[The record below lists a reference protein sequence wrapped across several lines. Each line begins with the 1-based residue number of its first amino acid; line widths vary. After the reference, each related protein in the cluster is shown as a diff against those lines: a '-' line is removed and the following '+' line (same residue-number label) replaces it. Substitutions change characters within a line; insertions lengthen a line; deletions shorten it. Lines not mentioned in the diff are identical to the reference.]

1 MMHFRDKKTKRILS
15 GILVVL
21 IVLVVIFKNQLTKLV
36 NNIFKKITNQSK
48 GI

>member
-21 IVLVVIFKNQLTKLV
+21 IVIAMVLPTLQLLLECFKV
-36 NNIFKKITNQSK
+36 SHR
-48 GI
+48 

>member
-21 IVLVVIFKNQLTKLV
+21 IAMVLPTLAAVIGMF
-36 NNIFKKITNQSK
+36 
-48 GI
+48 

>member
-21 IVLVVIFKNQLTKLV
+21 IVIAMVLPTLAAVIGM
-36 NNIFKKITNQSK
+36 S
-48 GI
+48 

>member
-21 IVLVVIFKNQLTKLV
+21 IVIAMVLPTLAAVIGMFES
-36 NNIFKKITNQSK
+36 ITQV
-48 GI
+48 IWR

>member
-21 IVLVVIFKNQLTKLV
+21 IVIAMVLPTDRKSVV
-36 NNIFKKITNQSK
+36 
-48 GI
+48 